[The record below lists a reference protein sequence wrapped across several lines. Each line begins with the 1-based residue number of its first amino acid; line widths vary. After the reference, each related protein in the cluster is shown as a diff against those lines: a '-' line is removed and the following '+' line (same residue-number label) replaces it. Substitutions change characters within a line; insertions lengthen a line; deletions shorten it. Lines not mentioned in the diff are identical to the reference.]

1 MKFQVFKNGQPLLDL
16 TLSGVYLFGADM
28 IPLRHVDKIEFK
40 DGEIECVKKSNEAAG
55 LALLWGIE
63 DTGHHLLL
71 ATTRLPER
79 LEPYNLNLELARA
92 RMMQITLKREDW
104 ALFDQSDKF
113 EEMAQEVED
122 LFIKAL
128 QHISV
133 PERASV
139 FADQSLRKG
148 IEFSEKLAAKHAEQ
162 FLAARFR
169 NKALGRHSL
178 GCEVNLDQMEDEKYR
193 KWLLEMFG
201 FVTMPINWAQI
212 ERRKGEFDFQKLD
225 KCIQYV
231 AGRRVAI
238 CAGPLLKFSPDSI
251 PAWLLEKKP
260 TFEKIREDAYA
271 FITAVVTHFSK
282 SVHAWRVIS
291 GINALNCFGFSFE
304 QVMEMTRTA
313 CLAARAAD
321 SKSRKMVELIYP
333 WGEYYAVDKTS
344 VPPLVYADMVI
355 QSGIS
360 FDAFG
365 LQIHFGK
372 DVPGMHVRDMMQISS
387 RLDCFAAVPKAVHI
401 TGVSVPDNPGPDVKQ
416 AQRAG
421 CWRKPWDATVQAA
434 WLEEFYKASLGR
446 PFINTV
452 TYSCLA
458 DQADQ
463 PTEGCGLLTR
473 DMTPKKSFLVIAKF
487 QKTILK
493 R

>member
-1 MKFQVFKNGQPLLDL
+1 MKFQVFKNGKPLLDF
-16 TLSGVYLFGADM
+16 TLSGAYLFGSDL

-40 DGEIECVKKSNEAAG
+40 DGEIECLKKSPDAAG
-55 LALLWGIE
+55 LALLWPIE
-63 DTGHHLLL
+63 DTGHLLL
-71 ATTRLPER
+71 LNTTRLPER
-79 LEPYNLNLELARA
+79 PLPYNLNLELARA

-128 QHISV
+128 QYISV

-139 FADQSLRKG
+139 YADQSLRKG
-148 IEFSEKLAAKHAEQ
+148 VEFSEKLAAKHAEQ

-178 GCEVNLDQMEDEKYR
+178 GCEVNLDQMADEKYR

-201 FVTMPINWAQI
+201 FITIPINWAQI
-212 ERRKGEFDFQKLD
+212 EPRKGEYYFEKLD
-225 KCIQYV
+225 QCIQYL

-238 CAGPLLKFSPDSI
+238 CAGPLLKFTPDFM
-251 PAWLLEKKP
+251 PQWLLQQKP
-260 TFEKIREDAYA
+260 GFEKIREDAYA
-271 FITAVVTHFSK
+271 FITAVVTRFAK

-291 GINALNCFGFSFE
+291 GINALNCFNFTFE
-304 QVMEMTRTA
+304 QAMEMTRTA

-321 SKSRKMVELIYP
+321 NKSRKMVELIYP
-333 WGEYYAVDKTS
+333 WGEYYASDKTT
-344 VPPLVYADMVI
+344 VPPLVYVDMVI

-365 LQIHFGK
+365 LQLHFGK

-401 TGVSVPDNPGPDVKQ
+401 TGVSVPDSPGPDVM
-416 AQRAG
+416 ATERAG
-421 CWRKPWDATVQAA
+421 CWRKPWDPSIQAA
-434 WLEEFYKASLGR
+434 WIEEFYKASLGR

-458 DQADQ
+458 DHPDQ
-463 PTEGCGLLTR
+463 PTAGCGLLTK
-473 DMTPKKSFLVIAKF
+473 DMTPKKSFLVMAKF

>member
-1 MKFQVFKNGQPLLDL
+1 MKFQVFKDGKPLQDF
-16 TLSGVYLFGADM
+16 TLSGAYLFGADM
-28 IPLRHVDKIEFK
+28 IPLRHVDKIEFR
-40 DGEIECVKKSNEAAG
+40 DGQIECVKKANDAAG
-55 LALLWGIE
+55 LTLLWPIE
-63 DTGHHLLL
+63 NTGHLLL
-71 ATTRLPER
+71 LSTTRLPER
-79 LEPYNLNLELARA
+79 AEPYNLNLELARA

-104 ALFDQSDKF
+104 SLFDQSDKL
-113 EEMAQEVED
+113 EVMAQEVED

-133 PERASV
+133 PEQASV

-178 GCEVNLDQMEDEKYR
+178 GCEVNLDQMADEKYR

-201 FVTMPINWAQI
+201 FVTVPINWAQI
-212 ERRKGEFDFQKLD
+212 ERSKGQYDFEKIEQ
-225 KCIQYV
+225 CIQHM
-231 AGRRVAI
+231 AGRRIAV
-238 CAGPLLKFSPDSI
+238 CAGPLLKFTPDSV
-251 PAWLLEKKP
+251 PKWLLDEKP
-260 TFEKIREDAYA
+260 GFEKIREDAYA
-271 FITAVVTHFSK
+271 FITAVVTRFSK

-321 SKSRKMVELIYP
+321 NKSRKMIELIYP
-333 WGEYYAVDKTS
+333 WGEYYANDKTT
-344 VPPLVYADMVI
+344 VPPLVYADMII

-365 LQIHFGK
+365 LQFHFGK
-372 DVPGMHVRDMMQISS
+372 DLPGMHVRDMMQISS

-401 TGVSVPDNPGPDVKQ
+401 TGVSVPDNTGTDETV
-416 AQRAG
+416 ADRAG
-421 CWRKPWDATVQAA
+421 SWRKSWDPAVQAA
-434 WLEEFYKASLGR
+434 WIEEFYKAALGR

-458 DQADQ
+458 DYPEQIN
-463 PTEGCGLLTR
+463 PGCGLLTK
-473 DMTPKKSFLVIAKF
+473 DMTPKKAFLVMAKF